1 METQKTANELCW
13 RSFWSPGLA
22 VTPWCVFVLFLK
34 TLQLQS
40 NEHYFCWPRSLLISP
55 QQLPDLIY
63 PLMQQSSL
71 YLLWTPRFIFL
82 AGWKQ
87 LHCLYL
93 TDQTSDRCIAAQ
105 KSQHW
110 KDRLVLFQTWPYCTE
125 KHHGGQWLLAEL
137 RLPSAVRCQQKQL
150 L

>member
-1 METQKTANELCW
+1 MENREWALLTFILESRFSCYTMMCFCVVSKNASVTVKWALFLLT
-13 RSFWSPGLA
+13 SFSTYLASA
-22 VTPWCVFVLFLK
+22 VTRPNLPANAAEFIL
-34 TLQLQS
+34 
-40 NEHYFCWPRSLLISP
+40 SLVNS
-55 QQLPDLIY
+55 LIY
-63 PLMQQSSL
+63 
-71 YLLWTPRFIFL
+71 FFL

-110 KDRLVLFQTWPYCTE
+110 KDLLVCFQTWLYCTE
-125 KHHGGQWLLAEL
+125 KHHGGQWLLTEL